1 MQVSKCDLCG
11 HDCYYPDGP
20 LKAKP
25 KKAKPKNGMV
35 RRIICDKCTVETLRW
50 FDEEGNPT
58 KIAKDLQRAGWIEI

>member
-1 MQVSKCDLCG
+1 MQKQVSKCDLCG
-11 HDCYYPDGP
+11 HDCYGYPDGP

-25 KKAKPKNGMV
+25 KNGMV
-35 RRIICDKCTVETLRW
+35 RRRICDKCAVETLRW